1 MEISQHIKNLLIT
14 NERVIL
20 NGFGAFDSKHI
31 PARIDKETKTMTP
44 PFKIVVFNPEY
55 KEDEG
60 LLAKHMAEKEDISF
74 DNANEQIS
82 EYVKTIKTKL
92 DSGEKVSFQDLG
104 EFTKSADG
112 NYEFSYMS
120 EDNLLVDS
128 FGLPKVSITEQ
139 DKLSAPPPKKDLRKA
154 PIKTGQDKPKPIPA
168 KPKAKPIPAKP
179 IRKQPVKK
187 AAPVKKS
194 KPVKLKKEDTKKK
207 KRFWPVL
214 LILIGLIGI
223 LLVAVYFFKPDLW
236 KKGYSF
242 SSEKIAYVKKSVFGD
257 NKDKL
262 EIITPDDEIDQT
274 EEIADNS
281 VDTSDSQVADV
292 TDTTSTEEIADNQT
306 EEVSGDN
313 QTTDVQKEDNQDVVE
328 DNTREVQVNTNS
340 GSAQNGK
347 YYIIIGSVKSEAS
360 AQKEQKR
367 YAKKGITTNILYAK
381 KMNRYRMSIG
391 EFSSAKAAQDF
402 FTDFQNK
409 HGNIDAWVWEKR

>member
-20 NGFGAFDSKHI
+20 GGFGAFDSKHI

-55 KEDEG
+55 KEAEG
-60 LLAKHMAEKEDISF
+60 LLAKHMAEKEGISF

-92 DSGEKVSFQDLG
+92 DSGEKVSFPDLG
-104 EFTKSADG
+104 EFTKTAEG

-120 EDNLLVDS
+120 EDNLLVNS
-128 FGLPKVSITEQ
+128 FGLPKVSLTEQ
-139 DKLSAPPPKKDLRKA
+139 DKLSVPSPKKDLRKA
-154 PIKTGQDKPKPIPA
+154 PINKGRNKPKTIPE
-168 KPKAKPIPAKP
+168 KPKAKPIP
-179 IRKQPVKK
+179 KQPIKK
-187 AAPVKKS
+187 TAPVKKS

-207 KRFWPVL
+207 KRFWPVF

-223 LLVAVYFFKPDLW
+223 LLVAVYFFKPDIW

-257 NKDKL
+257 KKDKL

-274 EEIADNS
+274 EELTDNS
-281 VDTSDSQVADV
+281 IDTSDSQVADV
-292 TDTTSTEEIADNQT
+292 ADTTSTEEIADNQT
-306 EEVSGDN
+306 EDVQEEN
-313 QTTDVQKEDNQDVVE
+313 QTTEVQEDATQELVE
-328 DNTREVQVNTNS
+328 DNTQEVQVNTNS
-340 GSAQNGK
+340 GSAKNGK

-367 YAKKGITTNILYAK
+367 YAKKGITTNILYAR
-381 KMNRYRMSIG
+381 KMDRYRISIG
-391 EFSSAKAAQDF
+391 EFSSAKAAQNF

-409 HGNIDAWVWEKR
+409 HGSIDAWVWEKR